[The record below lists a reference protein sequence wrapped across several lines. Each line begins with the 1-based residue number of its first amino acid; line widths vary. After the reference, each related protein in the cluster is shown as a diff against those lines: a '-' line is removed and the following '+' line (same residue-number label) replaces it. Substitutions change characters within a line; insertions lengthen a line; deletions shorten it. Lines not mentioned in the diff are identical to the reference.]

1 MTKLRCW
8 ESSCCCCSAFNIV
21 RSSSTEGDWEG
32 DWGWSWSESGL
43 DMVNDRVRRNRRMF
57 KCSGEDRS
65 WFRREESSEVQ
76 IECTEYR
83 LRHLW
88 PSWGSFITVLY
99 FRCDLVNV
107 SITNFPAVKMIN
119 VMNLRYKNITY
130 SNSQQAQSTES
141 MNEIPHCVKCNNEL
155 EYGLRNRI

>member
-1 MTKLRCW
+1 MIGFGETG
-8 ESSCCCCSAFNIV
+8 ECSNVQVKIDLDFEERKV
-21 RSSSTEGDWEG
+21 QRFRSNVPNTDCAIC
-32 DWGWSWSESGL
+32 DQA
-43 DMVNDRVRRNRRMF
+43 DR
-57 KCSGEDRS
+57 
-65 WFRREESSEVQ
+65 
-76 IECTEYR
+76 
-83 LRHLW
+83 
-88 PSWGSFITVLY
+88 GSFITVLY